1 MLFILYQRRSKRK
14 FYLIQSS
21 ISITQHRKYGVH
33 SRKYYCKSSHWLRP
47 EEAEQ
52 TADCFSEQTRLC
64 TAEEE
69 PGEDRPAGGRRGQG
83 IFWCKKKNV
92 IQKNYDNKSGVEIA
106 LWWEKNLWWTK
117 FVMKTQKHKLWQNSK
132 TQVMTK
138 FKNSKCDETQKQKLW
153 QNLETQIVTKPK
165 KIKLRYNTKTQVK
178 TKI

>member
-1 MLFILYQRRSKRK
+1 MAK
-14 FYLIQSS
+14 
-21 ISITQHRKYGVH
+21 
-33 SRKYYCKSSHWLRP
+33 
-47 EEAEQ
+47 E
-52 TADCFSEQTRLC
+52 FSD
-64 TAEEE
+64 A
-69 PGEDRPAGGRRGQG
+69 
-83 IFWCKKKNV
+83 KKKNV

-138 FKNSKCDETQKQKLW
+138 FKNSKCDETQKLKLW

-178 TKI
+178 TKFLKNLNVAKIKDINSDKTKKLKVS